1 MSDLEIKRTSDLQD
15 LVAAFETN
23 SLVSPRSGAP
33 SVVDLSAAVFA
44 WAGTPE
50 PYLNAKSQAIGT
62 HFADAA
68 HLVFF
73 VADGLGMCFINRTS
87 PASVLRQHLVAELQT
102 VFPST
107 TPAVMTSLATAAWP
121 NTHGIVGWDVYLDEI
136 DAVATIIR
144 FQRRRDGEP
153 LDRLGVSEHQA
164 YPLPSLCGSIQGGLV
179 SVTPKHLAGTT
190 FSDYWTGRN
199 ARFIGYE
206 SLAEGVEEVLT
217 VSNSGGLRRVTCL
230 YTDVVD
236 SAAHGFGV
244 DAPETLAALE
254 QIEQSVERLASGLPP
269 NARVV
274 LTADHGL
281 LDGPIH
287 EILPGDP
294 IVRHLRH
301 EPWGD
306 NRQMHFAVHHERVDV
321 FEAEFRQRYGHI
333 SFLLTVEEVEA
344 LELLGPGSIQPATRK
359 RLGTH
364 IAISRGADA
373 LSYKAVDDSASSIG
387 IHSGLTPDEMLVP
400 LIIV

>member
-1 MSDLEIKRTSDLQD
+1 MREIDLIGNSDLPELI
-15 LVAAFETN
+15 AAFDSNT
-23 SLVSPRSGAP
+23 LVRPQSDSPSI
-33 SVVDLSAAVFA
+33 VDLSSAVFA
-44 WAGTPE
+44 WAGTRT
-50 PYLNAKSQAIGT
+50 PYLNDKSEAIGT

-87 PASVLRQHLVAELQT
+87 PASVLWQHLVAELQT

-121 NTHGIVGWDVYLDEI
+121 NTHGIVGWDMYLDEI

-164 YPLPSLCGSIQGGLV
+164 YPLPSLCGSIEGGLV

-206 SLAEGVEEVLT
+206 SLAEGVEEVLA
-217 VSNSGGLRRVTCL
+217 VSNSGRSRKVTCL
-230 YTDVVD
+230 YTDIVD

-244 DAPETLAALE
+244 DAPETLAALK
-254 QIEQSVERLASGLPP
+254 QIEQSVEQLTSGLPP